1 MNISHQK
8 VDDVNANIKV
18 ELAPEDYNPSV
29 DKAIKDQAKK
39 AKLPGFRPG
48 MVPTGHIRRTYG
60 KSILFDEINKLVND
74 KIAEYIGENKLEVLG
89 HPLPLD
95 SDADANYNWDFKD
108 TFSFNYEIGLAPEF
122 DVPFAKETQF
132 TAYDIKADE
141 ATLTERVKN
150 LRRSYGKMTNPE
162 VSEEG
167 DVLYATLKQDKEEGI
182 EKTTSVR
189 TDIIEDAKIKK
200 ALVGL
205 KKDDSVKIDVK
216 KAFKVEDLARILGIT
231 EDEALALDVT
241 KFELTVKNINRLE
254 ESDLNQEFF
263 DKLFPAGEVTKEEE
277 FHAKVKEEVEN
288 LFKQNADQKL
298 RNDMYTFGMEKVDVQ
313 FPEAFLKKWLK
324 ATNPNISDEELEEGF
339 ADFLNNLKWT
349 IIENRIVTA
358 NSLEVKYDEVIN
370 LAKERIY
377 AQIKMY
383 NINEEPTDEQLNQF
397 AIQLLQDREQANRL
411 FEEAKAL
418 KVFNHLKENVTL
430 NSKEIDYV
438 AFEKLD
444 K

>member
-8 VDDVNANIKV
+8 VDDVNANITV

-29 DKAIKDQAKK
+29 DKAIKEQAKK

-48 MVPTGHIRRTYG
+48 MVPVGHIRRTYG
-60 KSILFDEINKLVND
+60 KAILFDEINRVVND
-74 KIAEYIGENKLEVLG
+74 KISEYIGENKLEVLG
-89 HPLPLD
+89 QPLPVD

-108 TFSFNYEIGLAPEF
+108 NFTFNYEIGIAPEF
-122 DVPFAKETQF
+122 EIPFTAETEF
-132 TAYDIKADE
+132 TAYDIKADDE
-141 ATLTERVKN
+141 TLAERIKN

-189 TDIIEDAKIKK
+189 TDIIQDAKIKK
-200 ALVGL
+200 SLVGL

-216 KAFKVEDLARILGIT
+216 KAFKVEDLARILGVT
-231 EDEALALDVT
+231 EDEAADLDVT
-241 KFELTVKNINRLE
+241 KFKVTVKNINRLE

-263 DKLFPAGEVTKEEE
+263 DKLFPAGEVTTEED
-277 FHAKVKEEVEN
+277 FTAKVREEVEN

-298 RNDMYTFGMEKVDVQ
+298 RNDLYTFGMEKVDVK

-324 ATNPNISDEELEEGF
+324 ATNPNITDEELEEGF
-339 ADFLNNLKWT
+339 ADFLSNLKWT
-349 IIENRIVTA
+349 IIENRIVTK
-358 NSLEVKYDEVIN
+358 NNLEVKYDEVVN

-383 NINEEPTDEQLNQF
+383 NINDEPTDEQLNQF
-397 AIQLLQDREQANRL
+397 AMQLLQDREQANRL

-418 KVFNHLKENVTL
+418 KVFDFLKESIKL
-430 NSKEIDYV
+430 NSKEIQYTD
-438 AFEKLD
+438 FEKLD

>member
-89 HPLPLD
+89 QPLPLD